1 MSCDNKRDYLDT
13 PAPGDDGAVGI
24 VVGVGLAV
32 VGDDEDNGNDDA
44 DDDR

>member
-13 PAPGDDGAVGI
+13 PAPADDGAVGI
-24 VVGVGLAV
+24 VVG